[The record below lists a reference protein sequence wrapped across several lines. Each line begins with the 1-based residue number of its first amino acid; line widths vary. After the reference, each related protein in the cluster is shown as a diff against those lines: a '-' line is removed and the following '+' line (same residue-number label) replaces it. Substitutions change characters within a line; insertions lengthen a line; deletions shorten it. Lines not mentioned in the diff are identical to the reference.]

1 MSKISMETCV
11 AEMNRAALNRK
22 AALQIELAVGLA
34 VFMTSDEPKTTLC
47 EVYANAG
54 YQCLLPSGIDYK
66 TVNRRINATAELFR
80 FLTAD
85 RLGKWVGR
93 HSEDKMIA
101 AIVLG
106 IEPYEIVGIADVQ
119 RLSLPMMTRVSAHN
133 RTIVQPHAA
142 VLKGP
147 TTGQDGI
154 REMFRRASDQE
165 PGRRVATEHLTLIV
179 PEVITAAEL
188 VEMASGLLNL
198 AKEKRAELLTN

>member
-11 AEMNRAALNRK
+11 AEMTRAALNRK

-34 VFMTSDEPKTTLC
+34 VFLTAEDPKVTLC

-66 TVNRRINATAELFR
+66 TVNRRINATGDLFK
-80 FLTAD
+80 FVTAD
-85 RLGKWVGR
+85 RIGKWTGK

-106 IEPYEIVGIADVQ
+106 LEPYEIVGIADVQ
-119 RLSLPMMTRVSAHN
+119 RLQLPLKTKVGAYTRAA
-133 RTIVQPHAA
+133 PHTGI
-142 VLKGP
+142 LKGP

-154 REMFRRASDQE
+154 KEMFRRASDQA
-165 PGRRVATEHLTLIV
+165 PGVRVATEHLTLII
-179 PEVITAAEL
+179 PEGITSAEL
-188 VEMASGLLNL
+188 VEMASSLLNL
-198 AKEKRAELLTN
+198 AKEKRKELLTN